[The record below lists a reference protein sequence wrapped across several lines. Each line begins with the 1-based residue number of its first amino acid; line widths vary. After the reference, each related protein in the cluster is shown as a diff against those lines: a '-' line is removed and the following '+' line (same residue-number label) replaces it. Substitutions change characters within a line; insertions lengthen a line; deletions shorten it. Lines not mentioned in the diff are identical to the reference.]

1 MKTKTTRLV
10 DPVGRISI
18 PGYLR
23 ELTGIRPGDTVT
35 VEADKDNSI
44 RIYATGDRCC
54 ICGESQDA
62 AKMLTVP
69 IGPHEHPF
77 CVNCA
82 RTICN
87 TLKK

>member
-10 DPVGRISI
+10 DPAGRVSI

-23 ELTGIRPGDTVT
+23 EIAAIKPGDTVT
-35 VEADKDNSI
+35 VEVAKDNSI

-54 ICGESQDA
+54 ICGESHE
-62 AKMLTVP
+62 KMLTVP

>member
-10 DPVGRISI
+10 DPQGRVSI

-23 ELTGIRPGDTVT
+23 ELAGIKPGDTVT
-35 VEADKDNSI
+35 VEAYDDG
-44 RIYATGDRCC
+44 IYIQPNGDRCC
-54 ICGESQDA
+54 ICGESA
-62 AKMLTVP
+62 ENLLTAT
-69 IGPHEHPF
+69 IGPFKHQF

>member
-1 MKTKTTRLV
+1 MKTSTTRIV
-10 DPVGRISI
+10 DPQGRVSI

-23 ELTGIRPGDTVT
+23 ELSGIDPGSTVT
-35 VEADKDNSI
+35 VEADSDGI
-44 RIYATGDRCC
+44 RIYANSDRCC
-54 ICGESQDA
+54 ICGESHE
-62 AKMLTVP
+62 KMLEAT
-69 IGPHEHPF
+69 IGPFKHQF

>member
-1 MKTKTTRLV
+1 MKTKTNRLV
-10 DPVGRISI
+10 DPQGRVSI

-23 ELTGIRPGDTVT
+23 ELAGINPGDTVT
-35 VEADKDNSI
+35 VEVDHDGI
-44 RIYATGDRCC
+44 HIYPKEDRCC
-54 ICGESQDA
+54 ICGESHEDVNL
-62 AKMLTVP
+62 LTSK
-69 IGPHEHPF
+69 IGPHEHKF